1 MVFVPRPGGADLVPG
16 EQPAISENA
25 PNLLRMKAV
34 ILDEPGCLP
43 FRMRRDIGSCRK
55 SRGCGNGPV
64 GLAGQSRPGS
74 TGRTVPCCALRAQ

>member
-25 PNLLRMKAV
+25 SDLLRMKAV

-43 FRMRRDIGSCRK
+43 FRRFGIAAPASLSLICPRL
-55 SRGCGNGPV
+55 PLV
-64 GLAGQSRPGS
+64 TRPES
-74 TGRTVPCCALRAQ
+74 SSVPFSKCT